1 MILLKKEPMN
11 VLTEFNMLWR
21 MEGGLVKEVSLL
33 PDQLSKENTELQVT
47 AISFFS
53 MCVCLSTIKKRKNC
67 RN

>member
-1 MILLKKEPMN
+1 MILPKKEPMN

-53 MCVCLSTIKKRKNC
+53 VCLLVNYQKEKKLP
-67 RN
+67 